1 MAKRAITWQLPI
13 DKDSV
18 ALCATSD
25 SDKVVVCFDRD
36 NRVTV
41 YDTINKKVHEWSRKN
56 QVMPDNYSNRFNR
69 ISGIV
74 KINEAKYILYTNYT
88 YIVLDLTQDLPIDHQ
103 VEII

>member
-1 MAKRAITWQLPI
+1 MGKRAVTWQMPS
-13 DKDSV
+13 DKESV
-18 ALCATSD
+18 ALCAVSD
-25 SDKVVVCFDRD
+25 SDKVVVCFDRE

-41 YDTINKKVHEWSRKN
+41 YDTVNKRVHEWSRRN
-56 QVMPDNYSNRFNR
+56 QVMPENYSNRFNR

-88 YIVLDLTQDLPIDHQ
+88 YIVLDLAQDLPIDHQ